1 MTFIAG
7 IVSRNGILENTSR
20 QRFLDSFTAM
30 KTELPWPTE
39 IRENSKYT
47 LAIAGFP
54 HMWQGPKM
62 LSGKNYDAVAT
73 GVQWRKIPDKRT
85 ALEYL
90 TSVLLTEDCEIGN
103 YFDYF
108 SCAIIDNNSDRCIL
122 ATDPLG
128 MSPVLYK
135 LNNEVLVFSSH
146 QSFLRRYL
154 GQDIEIN
161 WQAVFERLT
170 IREII
175 GNKTLLRNVS
185 VLSPGSK
192 LEMCQNKSQI
202 IQYVIFD
209 NVNIKKEMTLDEATN
224 LIFEHVKKKMEG
236 YSELSSKDFASFLS
250 GGWDTRFIVSF
261 LARTGKLAMTY
272 TTQQGGARFKSRLIS
287 EKKIAKEVAN
297 FFEVPNQYVS
307 PPSKTEKSRNDWLRI
322 MDYVTGAHSWSFAM
336 TERLPYDRFILAD
349 GFYGDGWLI
358 SRHLTVQGIWKCIVD
373 KDRDTAI
380 KMIHSRYLNGFR
392 PYMLPIKAWEK
403 VINPQYLNEFAESL
417 KREIAEGIHDIH
429 GENFV
434 SPWMF
439 KNDGRR
445 GANCLPR
452 LIFGRK
458 GSVILPF
465 CDFEFIQKALSIPI
479 EYKLNL
485 SLYNAL
491 LERSK
496 PGLSSIAS
504 TNTKDADKLKPYL
517 VNRGAQLWL
526 GQMGSRISMIIM
538 ILERYPRL
546 YRIGEGVWK
555 LVFRTSD
562 SAWAKEVITNPP
574 LLFMDILTPELKQ
587 AIENGDVAYV
597 RKHRS
602 FLEDIIL
609 LNSFLAGEGI

>member
-1 MTFIAG
+1 MSFIAG
-7 IVSRNGILENTSR
+7 IISRSGILEDISR
-20 QRFLDSFTAM
+20 QRFLDSFMAM

-39 IRENSKYT
+39 IRENSKYIF
-47 LAIAGFP
+47 ARADFP
-54 HMWQGPKM
+54 YMWQGPKM

-128 MSPVLYK
+128 MSPVLYT

-154 GQDIEIN
+154 DRDIEIN

-170 IREII
+170 TKRIL
-175 GNKTLLRNVS
+175 GDKTLLKNIS
-185 VLSPGSK
+185 VLSPGCK
-192 LEMCQNKSQI
+192 LEIYQNKSQI
-202 IQYVIFD
+202 TRYIIFD

-224 LIFEHVKKKMEG
+224 LIFEHMKKKIEG
-236 YSELSSKDFASFLS
+236 YSELSSKDFACFLS
-250 GGWDTRFIVSF
+250 GGWDTRFIASL

-272 TTQQGGARFKSRLIS
+272 TTQQSGVIFNNRLIS
-287 EKKIAKEVAN
+287 ERKIAKEVAN
-297 FFEVPNQYVS
+297 FLGVPNQYIS
-307 PPSKTEKSRNDWLRI
+307 PSSKTEKSRNDWLRI

-336 TERLPYDRFILAD
+336 TERLPYDRFILVEGFLGDAWLRD
-349 GFYGDGWLI
+349 GY
-358 SRHLTVQGIWKCIVD
+358 LTDQLWKCIVD

-380 KMIHSRYLNGFR
+380 KILYSKYLNGFHW
-392 PYMLPIKAWEK
+392 YMLPVKAWEK
-403 VINPQYLNEFAESL
+403 VINPRYLNEFVESL
-417 KREIAEGIHDIH
+417 KREIAEGIHDTHSEDFI
-429 GENFV
+429 
-434 SPWMF
+434 SSYLF
-439 KNDGRR
+439 KTRGRK
-445 GANCLPR
+445 GTNCLPM

-465 CDFEFIQKALSIPI
+465 CDFEFVQKALSIPI
-479 EYKLNL
+479 EYKLDH
-485 SLYNAL
+485 SLYKAL

-517 VNRGAQLWL
+517 YNIVVQIWQTVSMIG
-526 GQMGSRISMIIM
+526 MISMV
-538 ILERYPRL
+538 LKRYPRL
-546 YRIGEGVWK
+546 HRVGEGVLK
-555 LVFRTSD
+555 LVFRIRD

-574 LLFMDILTPELKQ
+574 LLFMDVLTPELKQ

-602 FLEDIIL
+602 FLEDIML
-609 LNSFLAGEGI
+609 LNSFLAGEEI